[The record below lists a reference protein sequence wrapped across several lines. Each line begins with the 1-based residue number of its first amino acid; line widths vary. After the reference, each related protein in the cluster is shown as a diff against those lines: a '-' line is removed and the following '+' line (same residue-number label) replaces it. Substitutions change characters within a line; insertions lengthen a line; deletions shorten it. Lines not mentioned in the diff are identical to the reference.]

1 MGSAV
6 RVLRSCTN
14 DNVNKSTI
22 LEEINSINNDSL
34 SSTYKDI
41 ISFIEEESIASD
53 SKYDSSLDSIL
64 PEIIF
69 DLLLVN
75 NKVRQV
81 V

>member
-1 MGSAV
+1 MSSAV
-6 RVLRSCTN
+6 RILRNCTN
-14 DNVNKSTI
+14 DNVNRSTI
-22 LEEINSINNDSL
+22 IEEINSINNDSL
-34 SSTYKDI
+34 SSTYRDI

>member
-1 MGSAV
+1 MSSAV

-41 ISFIEEESIASD
+41 ISFIENGSIASD
-53 SKYDSSLDSIL
+53 SEYDSSLDDIL